1 MTSISLFAFANEP
14 AHEAKGD
21 INAKNSQEEH
31 TLVGHGTHEIK
42 GKSGANLTLF
52 PTKQQDFTKM
62 ARPAK
67 PTLTEPAYKAVIAGD
82 SVTLKW
88 NAVENAN
95 AYHVQV
101 ATDPAFKWLVSD
113 NWNVSG
119 NSFDQKNLQAGKSYF
134 WRVAAISSANE
145 PTYMKGWFSVNTFV
159 TK

>member
-1 MTSISLFAFANEP
+1 MKLVFAVIATISLSVFASET
-14 AHEAKGD
+14 AHEG
-21 INAKNSQEEH
+21 
-31 TLVGHGTHEIK
+31 VHEIR

-52 PTKQQDFTKM
+52 PTKQQDATKKE
-62 ARPAK
+62 RPGK
-67 PTLTEPAYKAVIAGD
+67 PKLSEPGYKAVINGN

-88 NAVENAN
+88 ENVETAN

-119 NSFDQKNLQAGKSYF
+119 NSFEQKELKPATSYF
-134 WRVAAISSANE
+134 WRVAAIRSANE
-145 PTYMKGWFSVNTFV
+145 ATFMKGWFSVNTFV